1 MRAEK
6 VVSSLLNADAGVIA
20 IVGTKIFG
28 GVARKGAVAPLVVY
42 AKQGAERSPDLSA
55 AESIVDAFIDVL
67 IVARTYDELKELA
80 EAVRLAVSFKYGT
93 VAGVE
98 MVETQPGPEG
108 PDEYDA
114 DLDEHAQVWTF
125 LVRHVE

>member
-6 VVSSLLNADAGVIA
+6 VVSFLLNDDAAVAA
-20 IVGTKIFG
+20 IVEQKIFG

-42 AKQGAERSPDLSA
+42 ALQSSSSSPDLSA
-55 AESIVDAFIDVL
+55 TAAIVDAFVDVL
-67 IVARTYDELKELA
+67 MVARTYAELKELS
-80 EAVRLAVSFKYGT
+80 EAVRIAVSYKYGT

-98 MVETQPGPEG
+98 MVETQPGDAG

-114 DLDEHAQVWTF
+114 DLDEHAQVRTF
-125 LVRHVE
+125 LVKFVE